1 MSFPSNF
8 LFWWGERFGFLCVF
22 CGFWFWGFFASLFV
36 RLIYQHNTIFT
47 VENSIFCAIEVL
59 SLWPPCTRAYVTL
72 QDTNKNRD
80 RLLSNKMTPLL
91 EFPISFFVKFFT
103 YRVWLSFKY
112 QYENI
117 RETLQLHKE
126 RSTLHW
132 VDKRF
137 AAEIV
142 RRLTIVSL

>member
-1 MSFPSNF
+1 MGGEVWVFMCILWF
-8 LFWWGERFGFLCVF
+8 LVLG
-22 CGFWFWGFFASLFV
+22 
-36 RLIYQHNTIFT
+36 
-47 VENSIFCAIEVL
+47 IFCFLVCKANLPAQHYIHRRKL
-59 SLWPPCTRAYVTL
+59 YILCNWSFKPLTPLHKSLCNTPGHY
-72 QDTNKNRD
+72 KNRD